1 MISKAKSIKGSSQ
14 SIDYILNDKGQA
26 VELDRSGVVGVNGK
40 EILSEFRMVQAENHH
55 CKNNTMSIVLSPD
68 SEQGKYNIDQLK
80 EFLYKHLYNLGL
92 RNHQW
97 IASVHNSTDN
107 QHIHIIANRI
117 DSNGKALN
125 DSFISKKAQESAE
138 SIAKEYG
145 LVTAQS
151 KSLEMVS
158 DTKALRKSINRD
170 IIECKG
176 HSKTFQEFC
185 DLMKDKGH
193 EIKPSINGNGAMFGM
208 RIESHGHSFKLSEIN
223 RKIKHIHFA
232 YILPKDTLLK
242 DASLKKT
249 IPTNTNLI
257 GNAISNQL
265 KQSLGKEVQ
274 DVFKA
279 IEVASTLNPTKLAV
293 NASKQVVKSLK
304 TDMGMSM

>member
-80 EFLYKHLYNLGL
+80 EFLHKHLDNLGL

-138 SIAKEYG
+138 KIAKEYG

-151 KSLEMVS
+151 KSLGMS
-158 DTKALRKSINRD
+158 IDTKSLRKAINLD
-170 IIECKG
+170 IIDCKG
-176 HSKTFQEFC
+176 RSKTFQEFC
-185 DLMKDKGH
+185 EFMRDKGH
-193 EIKPSINGNGAMFGM
+193 EVKPSINGNGAMFGM
-208 RIESHGHSFKLSEIN
+208 RIESDGHSFKLSEIN
-223 RKIKHIHFA
+223 RQIKHIHFA
-232 YILPKDTLLK
+232 DILPNDVLLK

-249 IPTNTNLI
+249 MSKSTNLI
-257 GNAISNQL
+257 TNAISNQL
-265 KQSLGKEVQ
+265 KESLGKEIQ
-274 DVFKA
+274 DVFRA
-279 IEVASTLNPTKLAV
+279 IEVAGILSPTKLAV
-293 NASKQVVKSLK
+293 NASKELIKPLRK
-304 TDMGMSM
+304 DMGMSM